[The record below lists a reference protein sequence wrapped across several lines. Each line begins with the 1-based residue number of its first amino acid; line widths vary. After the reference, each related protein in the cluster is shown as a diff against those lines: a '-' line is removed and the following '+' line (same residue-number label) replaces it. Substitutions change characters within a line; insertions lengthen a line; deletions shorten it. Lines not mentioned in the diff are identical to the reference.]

1 MATDVATVEQ
11 VVQLSLLRNA
21 KDHFCKLC
29 KSDEIFGGVAK
40 VGCECEGEGRLTV
53 SLSLLSTDTGLSLC

>member
-1 MATDVATVEQ
+1 MVA
-11 VVQLSLLRNA
+11 LRLWCYCPSPRNA

-29 KSDEIFGGVAK
+29 KPDEIFGGVAE